1 MEIKTQTIRW
11 VLTFKADSDQV
22 YEALMDS
29 KKHSVI
35 TGSNAKISRKVGGE
49 FSVYDGEIQGK
60 NVELVPGQRIVQTWP
75 YSDWPAGHYSRCTFS
90 LKVVPDG
97 TRLTFTQSG
106 VPEDAYADI
115 RQGWNDYYWEPMKAM
130 FAGKAAS

>member
-1 MEIKTQTIRW
+1 MEIKTRTIRW
-11 VLTFKADSDQV
+11 VLTFKADPEQV

-35 TGSNAKISRKVGGE
+35 TGSSAKISRKVGGE

-60 NVELVPGQRIVQTWP
+60 NVELVPGQRIVQTWR

-90 LKVVPDG
+90 LKVVPGG

-106 VPEDAYADI
+106 VPEEAYADI
-115 RQGWNDYYWEPMKAM
+115 RQGWNDYYWEPMKEM
-130 FAGKAAS
+130 FAGKASV